1 MVKYAENKL
10 FSITTFTKQISSLLK
25 AIKDNSLEVVGTLY

>member
-10 FSITTFTKQISSLLK
+10 FSITTFTKQISSFLR
-25 AIKDNSLEVVGTLY
+25 AIKNNDLEKI